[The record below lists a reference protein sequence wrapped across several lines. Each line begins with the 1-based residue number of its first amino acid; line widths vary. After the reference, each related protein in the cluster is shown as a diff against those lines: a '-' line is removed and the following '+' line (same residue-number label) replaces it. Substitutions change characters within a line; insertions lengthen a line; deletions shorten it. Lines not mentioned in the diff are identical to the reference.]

1 MIQASP
7 EHSHR
12 NALFISHATPEDNH
26 FVRWL
31 GAKLA
36 AMGYEVWAD
45 VMRLHGGSDWARK
58 LEDALRQR
66 TVKMLLVCTPFTLE
80 KQGVRNEI
88 EIAANL
94 AKKLGDDE
102 FIIPLRLES
111 YDAPF
116 RIAQAQYIDFKGGWA
131 RGLVELTE
139 LLIDTHISRGTPQ
152 GLDIWL
158 ASHTNG
164 ADRLLARSEPLVS
177 NWLEVRSQPEFV
189 QYCEPMVGSSL
200 ERFQAR
206 PLHHWP
212 MVPHRGGVV
221 GFAVPDISGAMG
233 TDIPGK
239 VVASIDIHT
248 FLEKGWKAYGIDMYQ
263 ARRMYTDLGNQ
274 AFDKLCQTRGLKAY
288 ASANGRISWWGDIKT
303 APMAKIRFDWNFR
316 RGLRQII
323 GQSGKRGVHWHYA
336 INAQLRTAPLRHLR
350 LSARLVFTENGL
362 DAITDTHR
370 VHSLRRSFAKGWRN
384 PRWRD
389 MLCAYLWWLA
399 NGKAELL
406 LPVGEQT
413 AIVLTLP
420 PMQFSCP
427 VSVAE
432 STDAA
437 DDEDDPD
444 VPAAEWDDPIEGEGG
459 QEE

>member
-7 EHSHR
+7 EPSHR

-31 GAKLA
+31 GAKLT

-45 VMRLHGGSDWARK
+45 VMRLHGGIDWARE
-58 LEDALRQR
+58 LEGALRQR
-66 TVKMLLVCTPFTLE
+66 AIKMLLVCTPSGLE

-88 EIAANL
+88 EIAVNL
-94 AKKLGDDE
+94 ARKLGDDA
-102 FIIPLRLES
+102 FIIPLRLDS

-139 LLIDTHISRGTPQ
+139 LLVDKRIPRGTPQ
-152 GLDIWL
+152 GMDTWL
-158 ASHTNG
+158 ATHANG
-164 ADRLLARSEPLVS
+164 ADRLLAKSEPLVS
-177 NWLEVRSQPEFV
+177 NWLEVRRQPEFV

-200 ERFQAR
+200 ERFQVR

-212 MVPHRGGVV
+212 VVPHRGGVV
-221 GFAVPDISGAMG
+221 GFAVPDASGAMG

-239 VVASIDIHT
+239 VVASIDTHT
-248 FLEKGWKAYGIDMYQ
+248 FLEEGWNAYGIDAHQ
-263 ARRMYTDLGNQ
+263 ARRMYTDLGSQ
-274 AFDKLCQTRGLKAY
+274 AFDKLCRTRGLKPY
-288 ASANGRISWWGDIKT
+288 GSANGRISWWGDIKT
-303 APMAKIRFDWNFR
+303 APTAKVRFDWNFR

-362 DAITDTHR
+362 DAIMDTR
-370 VHSLRRSFAKGWRN
+370 RAHSLRRSFAKGWRN

-399 NGKAELL
+399 DGKAELL

-413 AIVLTLP
+413 SIAVTLP
-420 PMQFSCP
+420 PMQFGCP

-432 STDAA
+432 SADAA

-444 VPAAEWDDPIEGEGG
+444 VPTEEWSDPIEGEGG

>member
-1 MIQASP
+1 MTAASTSP
-7 EHSHR
+7 H

-31 GAKLA
+31 GAKLT

-45 VMRLHGGSDWARK
+45 VMRLHGGIDWARE
-58 LEDALRQR
+58 LEGALRQR
-66 TVKMLLVCTPFTLE
+66 AVKMLLVCTPSGLE

-88 EIAANL
+88 EIAVNL
-94 AKKLGDDE
+94 ARTLGDDA

-139 LLIDTHISRGTPQ
+139 LLADKGIPRNTPRGIDT
-152 GLDIWL
+152 WL
-158 ASHTNG
+158 ATHANG
-164 ADRLLARSEPLVS
+164 ADRLLLKPEPLVS
-177 NWLEVRSQPEFV
+177 NWLEVRHQPEFV
-189 QYCEPMVGSSL
+189 YYCEPMVGSSL
-200 ERFQAR
+200 ERFQSR

-212 MVPHRGGVV
+212 VVPHRGGVV
-221 GFAVPDISGAMG
+221 GFAVPDTSGSMG
-233 TDIPGK
+233 ADVPGK
-239 VVASIDIHT
+239 EVASIDTYT
-248 FLEKGWKAYGIDMYQ
+248 FLERGWEAYGIDAHQ
-263 ARRMYTDLGNQ
+263 ARRMYTDLGSQ
-274 AFDKLCQTRGLKAY
+274 AFDKLCQMRGLKGY
-288 ASANGRISWWGDIKT
+288 GGANGRISWWGDIKT
-303 APMAKIRFDWNFR
+303 VPTGKLKFDWNFR

-336 INAQLRTAPLRHLR
+336 VNAQLRTAPLRHLR

-362 DAITDTHR
+362 DAIADTR
-370 VHSLRRSFAKGWRN
+370 RAHSLRRSFAKGWRN

-399 NGKAELL
+399 DGRSEFL
-406 LPVGEQT
+406 LPVGEQ
-413 AIVLTLP
+413 ASISLTVP

-432 STDAA
+432 SGDVP

-444 VPAAEWDDPIEGEGG
+444 MPAEEWDDPIEGEGG